1 VVGGLKMKRLALLL
15 LLALFASLRA
25 DATNDFRFRRGMEPS
40 GSSSSSSSSGSGS
53 SSSSGSSSLGSSRHS
68 GSSHS
73 SHSSGSG
80 SERESGSSSAPPV
93 PPASQLHSS
102 SHSKHESSEESS
114 EAYRQELIRNMHMV
128 AQDDDSTKD
137 QELAEALQ
145 TVKDQIIAK
154 ANEIKAEKK
163 WVREVTKIIEAYV
176 KKTRRVNGNI
186 RKLQTEVKVLF
197 RKKKQIENMIVQR
210 KLEKKLKIALAD
222 LNTINLALK
231 NVKIKESAFNK
242 SKKSI
247 RETIT
252 AMQTALKKLRGQ
264 YHNSESSSSSSS
276 DSSEESSSSSS
287 S

>member
-1 VVGGLKMKRLALLL
+1 MKRLALLL
-15 LLALFASLRA
+15 LLCLAASWRA
-25 DATNDFRFRRGMEPS
+25 DAAKDSRFRRGMEPS
-40 GSSSSSSSSGSGS
+40 ES
-53 SSSSGSSSLGSSRHS
+53 SSSSGSS
-68 GSSHS
+68 HS
-73 SHSSGSG
+73 SDSGSG
-80 SERESGSSSAPPV
+80 RDSSSSSLAAPPV

-102 SHSKHESSEESS
+102 HSQRHSHESSEESS

-128 AQDDDSTKD
+128 AQGDDSTKD

-145 TVKDQIIAK
+145 TVKDQIVTK

-186 RKLQTEVKVLF
+186 RKLQNEVKVLF

-210 KLEKKLKIALAD
+210 KLEKKLKVALTD

-247 RETIT
+247 KETIN

-264 YHNSESSSSSSS
+264 YHGSENSNSNSSSS
-276 DSSEESSSSSS
+276 DNSEESSSSSS